1 MRGLL
6 QQNFRRSPAE
16 IKIKCYQT
24 LIQSILGYA
33 LDVWSPYH
41 IGLINQLES
50 VHRRVAC
57 FVFQDY
63 RHTSSVTNMLHILQW
78 PTLEKKR
85 VASRA
90 IMIFK
95 IINGLIDIPV
105 EPPIFTSNNLLTR
118 GHQQKFIQL
127 PTRSQGLMHISIPFP
142 PMQLEFGTHC
152 LHQ

>member
-1 MRGLL
+1 M
-6 QQNFRRSPAE
+6 
-16 IKIKCYQT
+16 
-24 LIQSILGYA
+24 
-33 LDVWSPYH
+33 WSPYH

-50 VHRRVAC
+50 VHCHAAR

-78 PTLEKKR
+78 PTLENKR

-95 IINGLIDIPV
+95 IINGLIDIPIK
-105 EPPIFTSNNLLTR
+105 PPIFTSNNLLTR

-127 PTRSQGLMHISIPFP
+127 PTRTDAYLNSFP
-142 PMQLEFGTHC
+142 PHAIRIRNLLPPSITKCTIDQFKQQIQSQIT
-152 LHQ
+152 